1 MSNSGD
7 RILLVEN
14 DPEISD
20 LIARQ
25 TLRSVGYRVEV
36 VPDASSAIK
45 LALQT
50 PPDLIIADLN
60 IPGLSAKDLLYALT
74 SQGVHTPVL
83 VIANRGQEHDII
95 QAFRLG
101 ASDYIAWPSR
111 DAEVLA
117 AVENVL
123 RRVQEGR
130 DRQRLGKQ
138 VTEIN
143 HELQRTVRELTA
155 IINIGKAVISIT
167 DQHIL
172 FQKIVDG
179 AGQVAEAN
187 MAWLLVRDQESRAFL
202 LTAQR
207 GLPDVWA
214 KKMNMPM
221 DDGVSSLVAVSG
233 ETLAMAGDPL
243 QQFRIASLGKAVCVV
258 PIKVQAEVIGLLIV
272 VRKEARPFS
281 KTEQTL
287 LEAVSDY
294 ASISL
299 VNARLFKILNATVQA
314 AREGMSRQNAIP
326 EAVRNSVS
334 EELKTAMYPIEV
346 LLAGKSGQL
355 SDEQRQAL
363 QTTRSALQ
371 RLARVVE
378 KTTLPV
384 PITLKTK

>member
-1 MSNSGD
+1 M
-7 RILLVEN
+7 
-14 DPEISD
+14 
-20 LIARQ
+20 
-25 TLRSVGYRVEV
+25 
-36 VPDASSAIK
+36 
-45 LALQT
+45 
-50 PPDLIIADLN
+50 
-60 IPGLSAKDLLYALT
+60 
-74 SQGVHTPVL
+74 
-83 VIANRGQEHDII
+83 
-95 QAFRLG
+95 
-101 ASDYIAWPSR
+101 
-111 DAEVLA
+111 
-117 AVENVL
+117 
-123 RRVQEGR
+123 
-130 DRQRLGKQ
+130 
-138 VTEIN
+138 
-143 HELQRTVRELTA
+143 
-155 IINIGKAVISIT
+155 
-167 DQHIL
+167 
-172 FQKIVDG
+172 
-179 AGQVAEAN
+179 
-187 MAWLLVRDQESRAFL
+187 
-202 LTAQR
+202 
-207 GLPDVWA
+207 
-214 KKMNMPM
+214 
-221 DDGVSSLVAVSG
+221 
-233 ETLAMAGDPL
+233 
-243 QQFRIASLGKAVCVV
+243 V